1 MAFGR
6 LQRPGASQ
14 PMSDINM
21 TPLID
26 VMLVLLVIF
35 IITAPLMSSSLRLD
49 LPKTEGA
56 TPTDAP
62 LFVAVAVDASGQ
74 LFWGDEPV
82 NPQQL
87 QAKVRDS
94 ARRNPATEVQL
105 RADRSVPY
113 GRVVEVM
120 DAAQA
125 AGLTRMGFVAQPST
139 QK

>member
-1 MAFGR
+1 
-6 LQRPGASQ
+6 
-14 PMSDINM
+14 
-21 TPLID
+21 
-26 VMLVLLVIF
+26 
-35 IITAPLMSSSLRLD
+35 MSSSLRLD

-94 ARRNPATEVQL
+94 ARRNPVERAIFIEHSMAGRDRPAL
-105 RADRSVPY
+105 RIGPHRDPLPY
-113 GRVVEVM
+113 
-120 DAAQA
+120 
-125 AGLTRMGFVAQPST
+125 
-139 QK
+139 